1 MQFQPLD
8 RISSLRPVGADL
20 ASGGG
25 LKVLPV
31 APVNPSASHTS
42 PGVVVQIDTGN
53 HAKKPYSGEAVYTS
67 VSDPGHRGSEAA
79 TAEKDWT
86 IRRPES
92 DQVEGPPP
100 EPISKM
106 MMEFLKSM
114 WRASGSVIEVALEKQ
129 QNSPANPDAQP
140 GTRVKE
146 ALTYSPSRV
155 KKNAAL

>member
-1 MQFQPLD
+1 M
-8 RISSLRPVGADL
+8 
-20 ASGGG
+20 
-25 LKVLPV
+25 
-31 APVNPSASHTS
+31 
-42 PGVVVQIDTGN
+42 VVQIDTGN

-67 VSDPGHRGSEAA
+67 VSDPGRRGSEAA

-92 DQVEGPPP
+92 DQVEEPPP

-114 WRASGSVIEVALEKQ
+114 WRASGSVIEAALEKQ

-140 GTRVKE
+140 GTRVRE